1 MIVLAVLALLC
12 SVLALV
18 AVLGLAR
25 AMRSGRSDV
34 DAGDLP
40 PDVLAL
46 RQEVA
51 ALRLDL
57 ADSLRNIAL
66 VRYDAFTDSGG
77 KLSWSLALL
86 DDRGNGVVVTSI
98 HGRTDARTYA
108 KSIADWHCDQA
119 LSPEEQDAV
128 GNARPVL

>member
-1 MIVLAVLALLC
+1 VIVLAVLALLC

>member
-12 SVLALV
+12 SVVALAAVLAL
-18 AVLGLAR
+18 AR
-25 AMRSGRSDV
+25 TMRSSRPTADV
-34 DAGDLP
+34 GDLP

-128 GNARPVL
+128 GNARPVR

>member
-1 MIVLAVLALLC
+1 VIVVAVLALLC
-12 SVLALV
+12 SIAALAAALYV
-18 AVLGLAR
+18 ARTMR
-25 AMRSGRSDV
+25 ADERRV

-51 ALRLDL
+51 ALKLDL
-57 ADSLRNIAL
+57 ADSLRNVAL

-77 KLSWSLALL
+77 KLSWSLALV
-86 DDRGNGVVVTSI
+86 DDHGNGVVLTSI

-108 KSIADWHCDQA
+108 KSILDWRCDQA

-128 GNARPVL
+128 ENARPAR

>member
-1 MIVLAVLALLC
+1 VIVLAVLALLC
-12 SVLALV
+12 SVLALA
-18 AVLGLAR
+18 AVLALAR
-25 AMRSGRSDV
+25 AMRSGRSAV

-128 GNARPVL
+128 GSARPVR

>member
-1 MIVLAVLALLC
+1 MAVLALLC
-12 SVLALV
+12 SIAALALAAYV
-18 AVLGLAR
+18 ALNAR
-25 AMRSGRSDV
+25 AHDRGA
-34 DAGDLP
+34 DASDLP

-51 ALRLDL
+51 GLRLDL
-57 ADSLRNIAL
+57 ADSLRNVAL

-77 KLSWSLALL
+77 KLSWSLALI
-86 DDRGNGVVVTSI
+86 DDHGNGVVLTSI

-108 KSIADWHCDQA
+108 KSIADWRCDQA

-128 GNARPVL
+128 DNARP